1 MTINDAPRWLRDVLT
16 DLRGKLEVI
25 YGDRLRGVLLFGS
38 WARGEGRRDSDVDVA
53 VVLAGPISPGAEI
66 DRMIDV
72 ATDLQIQHDV
82 LLSVY
87 PVSEEDYRTVQ
98 SPLLMNLRREG
109 VAA

>member
-1 MTINDAPRWLRDVLT
+1 MTIDDTPRWLRDVLA
-16 DLRGKLEVI
+16 DLRHALESI
-25 YGDRLRGVLLFGS
+25 YADRLRGLVLFGS
-38 WARGEGRRDSDVDVA
+38 WARGEGGRDSDVDVA
-53 VVLAGPISPGAEI
+53 VVLAGSVSPGAEI

-72 ATDLQIQHDV
+72 ATDLQVQHDV

-87 PVSEEDYRTVQ
+87 PVSEADYRTVQ